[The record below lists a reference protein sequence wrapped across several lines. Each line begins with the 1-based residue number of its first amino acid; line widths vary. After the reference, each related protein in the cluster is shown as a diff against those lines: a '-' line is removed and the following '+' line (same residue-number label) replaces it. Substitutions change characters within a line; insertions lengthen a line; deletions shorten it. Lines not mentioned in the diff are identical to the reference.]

1 MPNVF
6 FFFLNLYFRSLP
18 MNFRPIEAIQRCC
31 SLSKQV
37 QHVCAQ
43 IWLKRLQISRQDIL
57 NAQVS
62 RNVNIY
68 TVVIRS
74 RSSELTGQTPDRSGS
89 AAETVLLAY
98 LHGHR
103 RIFAQRLLRQ
113 SRVKSNFHHGEE
125 KRWASWQNKKGEPGD
140 GGPSF
145 AASACDAVCNF
156 VPDQGFRSLQGIRT
170 VTE

>member
-1 MPNVF
+1 MNV
-6 FFFLNLYFRSLP
+6 
-18 MNFRPIEAIQRCC
+18 RPIEAIQRCC

-37 QHVCAQ
+37 QYVSVRKFDLSVC
-43 IWLKRLQISRQDIL
+43 KFQDIL

-74 RSSELTGQTPDRSGS
+74 RSSELTGQTPDWSGS
-89 AAETVLLAY
+89 AAETVLFAH

-103 RIFAQRLLRQ
+103 HIFAQRLLRQ

-125 KRWASWQNKKGEPGD
+125 KRWASWQNKKGEPSD

-145 AASACDAVCNF
+145 AASACDAVYNF
-156 VPDQGFRSLQGIRT
+156 VPDQGFRSLEGIRT
-170 VTE
+170 VTEWMLKKMLRILTVHK